1 VIEFLWGAL
10 HETWTYLV
18 ANFDPIGD
26 TLDIILVAVGVYWLL
41 LLIKGTRAVQILVGL
56 LLLIGTSAVAQ
67 LFQLTTLIW
76 IFDHFLSSAVLI
88 IIVLFQHDIR
98 RMLARVGR
106 GVSPSAVRRQ
116 ETQIVEEVVR
126 AAQMLAQKRVGGLIV
141 LERDTQL
148 EDQAEG
154 GIVLDAAVSKELL
167 VSLFLPYSPLH
178 DGAVMIQNGRVA
190 RAGCILPLS
199 ERHDLPQ
206 RYGTR
211 HRAAL
216 GLTEETDAVV
226 VVISEESSEISVVS
240 HGDLKHDLDPAR
252 LRATLREALS
262 SARDEALEARD
273 GAAPEGEAP
282 ETPPTPPASG
292 SSAADARPVG

>member
-1 VIEFLWGAL
+1 VLPE
-10 HETWTYLV
+10 
-18 ANFDPIGD
+18 
-26 TLDIILVAVGVYWLL
+26 
-41 LLIKGTRAVQILVGL
+41 R
-56 LLLIGTSAVAQ
+56 AVAQ

-116 ETQIVEEVVR
+116 ETQILEEVVR
-126 AAQMLAQKRVGGLIV
+126 AAQTLAQKRVGGLIA

-148 EDQAEG
+148 DDQVEAG
-154 GIVLDAAVSKELL
+154 LVLDAAVSKELL

-178 DGAVMIQNGRVA
+178 DGAVLIQNGRVS

-199 ERHDLPQ
+199 ERQDLPQ
-206 RYGTR
+206 ALGTR

-216 GLTEETDAVV
+216 GLSEETDAVV
-226 VVISEESSEISVVS
+226 VVVSEETSEISVVS
-240 HGDLKHDLDPAR
+240 GGELKRGLDPAR
-252 LRATLREALS
+252 LRGTLREALS
-262 SARDEALEARD
+262 AAREEAPAPEAREPAAAGD
-273 GAAPEGEAP
+273 VEPENEPAAADPGAAGAR
-282 ETPPTPPASG
+282 
-292 SSAADARPVG
+292 SAG

>member
-1 VIEFLWGAL
+1 VIEFLWGLL
-10 HETWTYLV
+10 HETWSYLV
-18 ANFDPIGD
+18 ANFDPVGD
-26 TLDIILVAVGVYWLL
+26 SLDVLLVAVGVYWLL

-67 LFQLTTLIW
+67 LFQLNTLIW

-98 RMLARVGR
+98 RVLARVGR

-116 ETQIVEEVVR
+116 ETQILEEVVR
-126 AAQMLAQKRVGGLIV
+126 AAQALAQKRVGGLIA

-148 EDQAEG
+148 DDQVGEG
-154 GIVLDAAVSKELL
+154 LVLDAAVSKELL

-178 DGAVMIQNGRVA
+178 DGAVLIQNGRIA

-199 ERHDLPQ
+199 GREDLPQ
-206 RYGTR
+206 GLGTR

-226 VVISEESSEISVVS
+226 VVVSEETSEISVVS
-240 HGDLKHDLDPAR
+240 GGELKRGLDPAR
-252 LRATLREALS
+252 LRGALREALS
-262 SARDEALEARD
+262 TSHEESGTTESREPVAVGNHETDEQPSAE
-273 GAAPEGEAP
+273 GAG
-282 ETPPTPPASG
+282 
-292 SSAADARPVG
+292 AADARSAG